1 MNLGLRRSIRLPIA
15 VNDTQ
20 CRHTTRTSKRVLRYG
35 AVIDTNRVVAIS
47 QPRRV
52 ASMERSYESTWI
64 GSGQGGPVMAGI
76 IRRIQKHY
84 EWDALAEPVRRGY
97 DPPPEAR

>member
-1 MNLGLRRSIRLPIA
+1 
-15 VNDTQ
+15 
-20 CRHTTRTSKRVLRYG
+20 
-35 AVIDTNRVVAIS
+35 
-47 QPRRV
+47 
-52 ASMERSYESTWI
+52 MERSYESTWI